1 MHNPYI
7 PPFRSPR
14 TSSISSMKSA
24 LIPTAPLSRRLLCLA
39 TFVASLPLTI
49 STVHATAY
57 TWDGGGSD
65 GKISTALNWST
76 DIAPA
81 ATGDTLIFDGST
93 NVSVVNDLITSLA
106 TSGTDITFAS
116 TAGAFT
122 LSGNTLTLGSGAGA
136 GMVII
141 QQNSASNQIISANI
155 NLSGGGGD
163 RSMVFA
169 SGAGSLT
176 LSGNINFSNDW
187 LFPTTTAGTIILSG
201 NNTGIGKSAL
211 STSGTNSMT
220 AMMRNNVAGTQL
232 VLGSDTALGSS
243 GSGDAGAGTATFRGI
258 IANQQLNISTTGGDR
273 DLSGSSLAINASNIT
288 FNGTNNLKIGNLIT
302 VSGNRDFVVSSTGQ
316 VTVSNGVFMSSDQ
329 TGRSLY
335 VNLSG
340 AGGMVV
346 DGKLYDTFHSSGLTT
361 AGSSTL
367 RKAGTGTLTLNGD
380 SSSTF
385 GSVIQIEAGTLKIGN
400 ANALGATGSTGVTKL
415 QGGNLDLNGQTIG
428 ETLQITNT
436 ASQLVNSSATAA
448 GVTADISTSASFT
461 VNTTGD
467 ITATRIIGSSNIT
480 VTKLGAGTLTTNGT
494 SHNNL
499 AAWDIQ
505 AGTVVFA
512 NTSGYGADRGVAING
527 GTLKLSGS
535 NSDLVNNGQS
545 FVVNTGVFDLNG
557 KSEAVASIGGSGGFI
572 RNSLVSTTSTLY
584 VGGGNAGT
592 SSASYAGVIENGSGT
607 LAVTKE
613 GSGTQ
618 TLTGANTFT
627 GGLTVSAGAVATDTT
642 GTFGAGNVNVVA
654 SAVLTF
660 GNNTSIIDTATLTF
674 ASTST
679 INLNFT
685 GAETVGSVFNSVTS
699 TALAAGTYDAA
710 GLNAYFGGISAFT
723 GTGSITVSAVPEPAT
738 YAAMAGLGVLGLAA
752 FRRRR
757 SR

>member
-1 MHNPYI
+1 
-7 PPFRSPR
+7 
-14 TSSISSMKSA
+14 MKSA
-24 LIPTAPLSRRLLCLA
+24 LIPTAPASRRLLCLA

-76 DIAPA
+76 DVAPA

-141 QQNSASNQIISANI
+141 QQNSASNQII
-155 NLSGGGGD
+155 
-163 RSMVFA
+163 
-169 SGAGSLT
+169 
-176 LSGNINFSNDW
+176 SGNINFSNDW

>member
-1 MHNPYI
+1 
-7 PPFRSPR
+7 
-14 TSSISSMKSA
+14 MKSA

-163 RSMVFA
+163 RSIVFA

-302 VSGNRDFVVSSTGQ
+302 VSGNRDFVVLSTGQ

-329 TGRSLY
+329 TGRQLY
-335 VNLSG
+335 LNLSG
-340 AGGMVV
+340 TGGMVIN
-346 DGKLYDTFHSSGLTT
+346 GKLYDTFHSSGLTT
-361 AGSSTL
+361 AGSSL
-367 RKAGTGTLTLNGD
+367 FRKAGTGTLELNGD
-380 SSSTF
+380 SSTTF

-415 QGGNLDLNGQTIG
+415 QGGTLDLNGQTIG
-428 ETLQITNT
+428 ETVNVT
-436 ASQLVNSSATAA
+436 ANSTLSNSSTTAA
-448 GVTADISTSASFT
+448 VVTADSTLTANLS

-467 ITATRIIGSSNIT
+467 ITITRLIGSAAPRT
-480 VTKLGAGTLTTNGT
+480 VTKTGAGTLTTNGT

-499 AAWDIQ
+499 IAWDIQ

-512 NTSGYGADRGVAING
+512 NTSGYGADRGVTLNG

-535 NSDLVNNGQS
+535 NSDLVNNGQA
-545 FVVNTGVFDLNG
+545 FTVNSGVFDLNG
-557 KSEAVASIGGSGGFI
+557 KSEAVASVGGTGGFI
-572 RNSLVSTTSTLY
+572 RNGLVSTTSTLY
-584 VGGGNAGT
+584 VGGGSGG
-592 SSASYAGVIENGSGT
+592 SGDGSYAGIVENGSGT

-613 GSGTQ
+613 GSGVQ
-618 TLTGANTFT
+618 TFTGANTFT
-627 GGLTVSAGAVATDTT
+627 GGATVSAGTLATGAT